1 MPTSEPS
8 VVMGRHLNAVT
19 AKPLWPF
26 STAAAT
32 ARFLTS
38 AVGVRQ
44 DSMPWPLPEP
54 VAETLHAQGFRR
66 LLIGH
71 TPHGNC
77 PTIIPSPVRPPR
89 LDGAVPFLTRTNSNR
104 PWWGPG

>member
-1 MPTSEPS
+1 
-8 VVMGRHLNAVT
+8 
-19 AKPLWPF
+19 
-26 STAAAT
+26 
-32 ARFLTS
+32 
-38 AVGVRQ
+38 
-44 DSMPWPLPEP
+44 